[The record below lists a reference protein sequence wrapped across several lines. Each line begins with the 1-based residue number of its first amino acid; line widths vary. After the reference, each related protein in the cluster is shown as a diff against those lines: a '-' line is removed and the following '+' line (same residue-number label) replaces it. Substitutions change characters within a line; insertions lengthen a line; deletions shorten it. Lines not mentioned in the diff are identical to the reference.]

1 MKTRLVKESD
11 LKEIVEIYNQA
22 IEDGDSTADL
32 TPFTVEEKISWLN
45 KHDGNPYSIFVAV
58 DNGIAGY
65 CSLSAY
71 RPGREA
77 LTSAAEVSFFVR
89 RNRRRQGV
97 GRMLLRAALEQAS
110 YLGFETIFAIL
121 LDVNTVS
128 KKLLLS
134 EGFSEWGYLPD
145 IAKFPKHSYGQYILG
160 KKVERQK
167 NDV

>member
-1 MKTRLVKESD
+1 METRLAKVSD

-22 IEDGDSTADL
+22 IEAGGSTADL
-32 TPFTVEEKISWLN
+32 TPFTVEDKIDWLD
-45 KHDGNPYSIFVAV
+45 KHNGNPYSIFVAV
-58 DNGIAGY
+58 DNEIAGY

-77 LTSAAEVSFFVR
+77 LKSAAEAALFVKKI
-89 RNRRRQGV
+89 RRRQGV
-97 GRMLLRAALEQAS
+97 GRMLLRAALEKAP

-145 IAKFPKHSYGQYILG
+145 IAKFPKYSCGQYILG
-160 KKVERQK
+160 KKVKR
-167 NDV
+167 

>member
-1 MKTRLVKESD
+1 MKTRLVKASD

-22 IEDGDSTADL
+22 IEDGGSTADL
-32 TPFTVEEKISWLN
+32 TPFTVGEKIGWLN

-58 DNGIAGY
+58 DNEIAGY

-77 LTSAAEVSFFVR
+77 LISAVEVSFFIK

-97 GRMLLRAALEQAS
+97 GRMLLRAALEQAP

-134 EGFSEWGYLPD
+134 EDFSEWGYLPD

-160 KKVERQK
+160 IKVERQK
-167 NDV
+167 NNV